1 MAPSIEVLLE
11 SETKRNMKMN
21 LFLLIMLVIVATS
34 CGDKSTESTP
44 HGTKSKHHLNIPEN
58 GIESMMEANS
68 QKIIEGT
75 DGSIIVS
82 VGEVTRKKADIS
94 IRRNDKI
101 IDERLLEEK
110 ESIAVDY
117 EGRNYTVLVKN
128 IKKPLVGAGKVELKI
143 D

>member
-1 MAPSIEVLLE
+1 M
-11 SETKRNMKMN
+11 NMK
-21 LFLLIMLVIVATS
+21 LILLMLLTIGIYS
-34 CGDKSTESTP
+34 CDDKTKESTNKSTE
-44 HGTKSKHHLNIPEN
+44 SKHHLNIPAK

-75 DGSIIVS
+75 DGSVIVG
-82 VGEVTRKKADIS
+82 VGEVTRKKADII

-101 IDERLLEEK
+101 VDERLMNEN
-110 ESIAVDY
+110 ESITFDY
-117 EGRNYTVLVKN
+117 EDRTYTVLIKN

>member
-1 MAPSIEVLLE
+1 MNYLYDTKQIMKIYTLVSLLTFLVL
-11 SETKRNMKMN
+11 SM
-21 LFLLIMLVIVATS
+21 S
-34 CGDKSTESTP
+34 CGSSTTNNE
-44 HGTKSKHHLNIPEN
+44 GKKAVSKHHLNIPEN

-110 ESIAVDY
+110 ESISVDY

-128 IKKPLVGAGKVELKI
+128 IKKPLVGTGKVELKI

>member
-1 MAPSIEVLLE
+1 MNYLYCTMNSIKTTLLGLL
-11 SETKRNMKMN
+11 S
-21 LFLLIMLVIVATS
+21 LIMISFGCGNSSTTS
-34 CGDKSTESTP
+34 ES
-44 HGTKSKHHLNIPEN
+44 KKINNKHHLNIPEN

-110 ESIAVDY
+110 ESISVDY
-117 EGRNYTVLVKN
+117 EGRNYTVLIRN

-143 D
+143 N